1 METKLTRI
9 AQIAKERPD
18 ARITS
23 LAGLINK
30 ESLMESHRKMC
41 GKKAVGIDKITKE
54 EYDINLE
61 DHIDSLLD
69 RMKKQAYK
77 PQPVK
82 RVFIPKTGTNKM
94 RPLGILA
101 YEDKLV
107 QDVLGGILNAVYE
120 GDFLDCS
127 FGFRPNRGCHDALK
141 VVNKII
147 GERKISYV
155 VDADIKS
162 FFDNMEHEWIM
173 KFINHRIGDVN
184 LQRIISRFLKSGIIE
199 NGKSKE
205 TLVGAP
211 QGGQISPILG
221 NIYLHYVIDLWF
233 EKVVRKQC
241 KGDAYMV
248 RYADD
253 SVFCFQY
260 ENEAKDFYERLMER
274 LAKFNL
280 EIAEDKTKIIKFG
293 RFAAEDCKAKGK
305 TKPDTFDFLGFTH
318 YCSKSIKGYFRVKRK
333 TSKKKFSASLKNF
346 KVWLRENLTT
356 PAPEVMRKLTIKLNG
371 YYRYY
376 GITDNIC
383 RMSLFADEVRNQ
395 LYKMFNRR
403 SQKGS
408 MNWDK
413 FAIFLKKYPLPRPKI
428 YVNIFELRQELSYT
442 V

>member
-1 METKLTRI
+1 METELTRI

-23 LAGLINK
+23 LARFINK
-30 ESLMESHRKMC
+30 ESLIESHRKMS
-41 GKKAVGIDKITKE
+41 GKKAAGIDKVTKE
-54 EYDINLE
+54 EYDSNVE
-61 DHIDSLLD
+61 ENIDSLLD
-69 RMKKQAYK
+69 RMKKQAYI
-77 PQPVK
+77 PQSVK

-107 QDVLGGILNAVYE
+107 QDVLGGILNAVFE

-147 GERKISYV
+147 NERKISYV
-155 VDADIKS
+155 VDADIKN
-162 FFDNMEHEWIM
+162 FFGNMDHEWIM
-173 KFINHRIGDVN
+173 KFLNHRIADVN
-184 LQRIISRFLKSGIIE
+184 LERIIKRFLKSGIVE
-199 NGKSKE
+199 NGE
-205 TLVGAP
+205 HIDTLVGSH

-221 NIYLHYVIDLWF
+221 NIYLHYVLDLWF
-233 EKVVRKQC
+233 EKVVRKKC

-253 SVFCFQY
+253 SVFCFQF
-260 ENEAKDFYERLMER
+260 EHEAKAFYEQLRER

-293 RFAAEDCKAKGK
+293 RFASEDCEADGM

-318 YCSKSIKGYFRVKRK
+318 YCGKSAKGYFRVKRK
-333 TSKKKFSASLKNF
+333 TSRKKFIASTKKF
-346 KVWLRENLTT
+346 KEWLRENLTT
-356 PAPEVMRKLTIKLNG
+356 PAPEVMRKLNIKLNG

-376 GITDNIC
+376 GITDNIHS
-383 RMSLFADEVRNQ
+383 MSLFADEVRNR
-395 LYKMFNRR
+395 LFKMLNRR

-413 FAIFLKKYPLPRPKI
+413 YALFLKKYPLARPKI
-428 YVNIFELRQELSYT
+428 YVNIYELRKELSYT